1 MTPPIMGRSG
11 LRPPAGSSPARPC
24 ARFAFI
30 RRGSCAADA
39 KQGQDQKHQ
48 RGLGVGNKGVK
59 ADPRRAAKAAGFT
72 ILHLPLPGGIRA
84 GRPRPMRQAQQ
95 AAVPPLVVPAPE
107 GYIWA
112 ERPCYLLQSP
122 LFRQQQVPMPHGRGW
137 VSTPAECREPRAA
150 SRPRPD
156 SPGRKNG
163 APWKIDRTIASRRVQ
178 SAYLPARKFG
188 RGGPAEGRS
197 PSALSQGCGGA
208 CMRQA
213 VRGGDH

>member
-1 MTPPIMGRSG
+1 MRNKDKIKSI
-11 LRPPAGSSPARPC
+11 S
-24 ARFAFI
+24 
-30 RRGSCAADA
+30 ADS
-39 KQGQDQKHQ
+39 
-48 RGLGVGNKGVK
+48 GVGNKGVK
-59 ADPRRAAKAAGFT
+59 ADPRRTAKAAGFT
-72 ILHLPLPGGIRA
+72 ILHLPPPGGIRA
-84 GRPRPMRQAQQ
+84 GRPRPTRQVQQ
-95 AAVPPLVVPAPE
+95 GAVPPLVVPVPE
-107 GYIWA
+107 GYIWV

-188 RGGPAEGRS
+188 RGGPAEGHPPPHSRRDAEGPVCGRQSAAWDDS
-197 PSALSQGCGGA
+197 PCRRR
-208 CMRQA
+208 C
-213 VRGGDH
+213 